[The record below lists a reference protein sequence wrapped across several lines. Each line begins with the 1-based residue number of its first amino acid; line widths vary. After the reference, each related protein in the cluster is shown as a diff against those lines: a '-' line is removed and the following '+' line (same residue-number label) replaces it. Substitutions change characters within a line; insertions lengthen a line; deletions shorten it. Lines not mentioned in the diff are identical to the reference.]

1 MAKKKGYRS
10 PEMQSY
16 SLSRETF
23 KSSSGTLNKIEGGGT
38 DYNDT
43 DF

>member
-10 PEMQSY
+10 PEMQGY

-23 KSSSGTLNKIEGGGT
+23 RNTSGTLNEVEGGT